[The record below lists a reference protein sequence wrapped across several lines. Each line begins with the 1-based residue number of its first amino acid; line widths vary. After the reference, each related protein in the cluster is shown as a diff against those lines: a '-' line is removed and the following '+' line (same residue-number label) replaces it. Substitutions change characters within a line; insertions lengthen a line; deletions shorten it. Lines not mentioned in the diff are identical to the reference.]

1 MAKKGNYIC
10 SKCGKDCGNPPAL
23 TLHQHYCIGSKK
35 EEKPT
40 KCDHEFRLLRPTSPA
55 EEKALIA
62 GYIQVCI
69 KCEELE

>member
-23 TLHQHYCIGSKK
+23 TLHEHYCKSKK
-35 EEKPT
+35 EEKPN
-40 KCDHEFRLLRPTSPA
+40 KCEHEFRLLNPSAPA

-62 GYIQVCI
+62 GYIQVCK